1 MNKDLLRLD
10 EKKSN
15 IRFFPFFQVLLH
27 HRFLV
32 PTQLISTILSSGL
45 DAVQC
50 GRNTILSIYY
60 AMVFFS
66 RLQLSYRFTGAENQ
80 IFLVSLLSVDATP
93 IYCQTVRTTRDCERT
108 GGTICNQ
115 PKFWTKNLATLL
127 LNQLCTV
134 SETKRLEFE
143 IRFADASQN
152 LGRIVST
159 LCLNSGN
166 FPAKYSSLLD
176 DPNPKYKDLLYN
188 RLQVLWLV
196 KRNIFLSRSA
206 EYRSP
211 LVSVIENM
219 YFLKPVSW

>member
-1 MNKDLLRLD
+1 MRCNVGVIRYCLFITQWFFQPFTTFLSFYRSR
-10 EKKSN
+10 KSN
-15 IRFFPFFQVLLH
+15 FPSLFAECWCN
-27 HRFLV
+27 
-32 PTQLISTILSSGL
+32 SYILPN
-45 DAVQC
+45 V
-50 GRNTILSIYY
+50 
-60 AMVFFS
+60 
-66 RLQLSYRFTGAENQ
+66 
-80 IFLVSLLSVDATP
+80 
-93 IYCQTVRTTRDCERT
+93 VRTTRDCERT

-134 SETKRLEFE
+134 SETSRLEFE
-143 IRFADASQN
+143 IKFADASQN

-176 DPNPKYKDLLYN
+176 DPNPKYKDLLNN
-188 RLQVLWLV
+188 RLQVPWLV

-219 YFLKPVSW
+219 YFLKPVSG